1 MGSRTSAR
9 RVSLALLGAVV
20 LGTLGV
26 LAVRPTSAASALTAT
41 SPVLSADSSPSAIA
55 AQYLLEISE
64 SKSKPILVACATI
77 PDKLTPGYV
86 FLGGAVLKGNVMLL
100 STKYVCQPLAYAYRR
115 SPIFTGHS
123 QPTLPF
129 SSVDA
134 VEIVANEWFNTQG
147 VADIRR
153 SICHAVEY
161 TWKWL
166 RRSDLSPAFMVA
178 ARRHLLDNGL
188 RPEGYA
194 VAPGCLTAG

>member
-1 MGSRTSAR
+1 MNSLWAR
-9 RVSLALLGAVV
+9 RV
-20 LGTLGV
+20 GV
-26 LAVRPTSAASALTAT
+26 LVLVAVAVAATSVFAARPSSAAEPPILSANS
-41 SPVLSADSSPSAIA
+41 SPVQIA

-64 SKSKPILVACATI
+64 SKSKPIAVACVTI
-77 PDKLTPGYV
+77 PDKLTPGYI

-100 STKYVCQPLAYAYRR
+100 STKYVCQPLAFAFRR
-115 SPIFTGHS
+115 SPIFTGHA

-129 SSVDA
+129 SSLDA
-134 VEIVANEWFNTQG
+134 VEIVANEWFYTQG
-147 VADIRR
+147 VADVRR

-166 RRSDLSPAFMVA
+166 RRSDLSPAFMAA

>member
-1 MGSRTSAR
+1 MSVR
-9 RVSLALLGAVV
+9 RVGVMLLAGISLAA
-20 LGTLGV
+20 LGV
-26 LAVRPTSAASALTAT
+26 FAVRPSSAAGAFVST
-41 SPVLSADSSPSAIA
+41 SPVLSANSSPVQIA

-64 SKSKPILVACATI
+64 SKSKPIIVACATI
-77 PDKLTPGYV
+77 PDRLTPGIV

-100 STKYVCQPLAYAYRR
+100 STKYVCQPLAYAWRH
-115 SPIFTGHS
+115 SPIFIGHS
-123 QPTLPF
+123 EPTLPL

-134 VEIVANEWFNTQG
+134 VEIVANEWFATQG
-147 VADIRR
+147 VANLKN

-166 RRSDLSPAFMVA
+166 RRSDLSPAFLTA

-188 RPEGYA
+188 RPNGYA

>member
-1 MGSRTSAR
+1 MNSLWAR
-9 RVSLALLGAVV
+9 RV
-20 LGTLGV
+20 GV
-26 LAVRPTSAASALTAT
+26 LVLVAVAVAATSVFGARPSSAAEPPVLPANS
-41 SPVLSADSSPSAIA
+41 SPVQIA

-64 SKSKPILVACATI
+64 SKSKPIVVACATI

-100 STKYVCQPLAYAYRR
+100 STKYVCQPLAAAYRL
-115 SPIFTGHS
+115 SPIFTGHAE
-123 QPTLPF
+123 PTLPL

-147 VADIRR
+147 VANIRR

-166 RRSDLSPAFMVA
+166 RRSDLSPAFMAV

>member
-1 MGSRTSAR
+1 MNSALWGR
-9 RVSLALLGAVV
+9 RIGALLLVAISVAATAVLGARPSPATGAV
-20 LGTLGV
+20 G
-26 LAVRPTSAASALTAT
+26 ASG
-41 SPVLSADSSPSAIA
+41 PVLSADSSPAAIA

-64 SKSKPILVACATI
+64 SKSKPIVVACATI

-100 STKYVCQPLAYAYRR
+100 STKYVCQPLAYAFRHA
-115 SPIFTGHS
+115 PIFTGHA

-147 VADIRR
+147 VANVKN

-166 RRSDLSPAFMVA
+166 RRSDLSPSFLAA

-194 VAPGCLTAG
+194 VAPGCLTVG

>member
-1 MGSRTSAR
+1 MNSLLWAR
-9 RVSLALLGAVV
+9 RVGVLILVVVSVAVTGVLGA
-20 LGTLGV
+20 
-26 LAVRPTSAASALTAT
+26 RPSSATGALAAS
-41 SPVLSADSSPSAIA
+41 SPVLPANSSPSAIA

-64 SKSKPILVACATI
+64 SKSKPIIVACATI
-77 PDKLTPGYV
+77 PDKLTPGFV

-100 STKYVCQPLAYAYRR
+100 STKYVCQPLAYAYRQ
-115 SPIFTGHS
+115 SPIFTGHA

-129 SSVDA
+129 GSVDA

-147 VADIRR
+147 VANVRR

-166 RRSDLSPAFMVA
+166 RRSDLSPAFMAA